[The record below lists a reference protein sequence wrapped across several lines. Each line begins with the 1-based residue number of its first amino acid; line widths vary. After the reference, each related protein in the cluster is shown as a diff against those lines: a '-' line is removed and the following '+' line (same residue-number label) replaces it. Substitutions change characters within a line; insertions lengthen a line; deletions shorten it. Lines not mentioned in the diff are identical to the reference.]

1 MAFPKM
7 ILLSVRQAITNM
19 NQRHISELKS
29 YKKPPKSI
37 HQIVKA
43 ALYVFGAKPK
53 EGNWMF
59 DAHVKFNC
67 GWMF

>member
-7 ILLSVRQAITNM
+7 ILFSVRQAIMDM
-19 NQRHISELKS
+19 NQRYISELKS

-37 HQIVKA
+37 HQIIKA

-53 EGNWMF
+53 EGKHNMK
-59 DAHVKFNC
+59 ANVKFNHGLMC
-67 GWMF
+67 